1 MNRSMITIAK
11 DQAHRRLLDAV
22 ISFTGADQNGS
33 REEVKTAAIELEAA
47 MRASKKLLYP
57 E

>member
-1 MNRSMITIAK
+1 MTTSTAK

-22 ISFTGADQNGS
+22 ISFTGAEQNGS
-33 REEVKTAAIELEAA
+33 RAEVRAAAIELEAA
-47 MRASKKLLYP
+47 TRASQKLLYP